1 MNVHSFPYCYLLVS
15 SNSIYILSFLI
26 IPINDI
32 PGLQVAG
39 SVDNLVPKRSKKK
52 KIEFYNNLEGFQFYH
67 KFGFQYDTVPR

>member
-1 MNVHSFPYCYLLVS
+1 MIS
-15 SNSIYILSFLI
+15 
-26 IPINDI
+26 